1 MAEKNFL
8 SWLGFKDEAN
18 SGSTS
23 GSATS
28 GSATQGSSTNGASAT
43 SVNSGNTSSAR
54 SSSAAGSTNSST
66 FERIRELEAELADL
80 RARRDI
86 TSLTREEFEILATET
101 ATSLIKTAQ
110 AREARAVAAAERALG
125 EAQRAAK
132 ALTESAELKARTAL
146 QSAEGRGRKYIE
158 VAEQEAKE
166 AIEKATRAAQEL
178 LDSKHREASTIT
190 SAAKR
195 EADRVISE
203 ATADIANFKNW
214 LGEAIAE
221 SERLAK
227 LQAQALAAAEEG
239 IKHSRAKL
247 STAFERLASLGTVVE
262 SALDENHRPKEKEFA
277 SGTAPTTAKT
287 SPEKASQVKRN
298 SAAAKK
304 PAAKKTSS
312 TTRKS
317 VGRSPKRK

>member
-1 MAEKNFL
+1 MEGPEMAEKNFL
-8 SWLGFKDEAN
+8 SWLGFKDEASSPSGLN
-18 SGSTS
+18 SASSTPGATTSSTPSSSSSSRASQS

-28 GSATQGSSTNGASAT
+28 GT
-43 SVNSGNTSSAR
+43 
-54 SSSAAGSTNSST
+54 ST

-132 ALTESAELKARTAL
+132 TLTESAELKARTAL
-146 QSAEGRGRKYIE
+146 QNAEGRGRKYIE
-158 VAEQEAKE
+158 AAEQEAKE
-166 AIEKATRAAQEL
+166 AIEKASKAAQEL

-190 SAAKR
+190 SGAKR

-203 ATADIANFKNW
+203 ASADIANFKNW

-221 SERLAK
+221 SERLQKMQAK
-227 LQAQALAAAEEG
+227 ALAAAEDG
-239 IKHSRAKL
+239 IKHTRAKL
-247 STAFERLASLGTVVE
+247 ATAFERLSALGAAVDT
-262 SALDENHRPKEKEFA
+262 ALDENHRPKEKEFN
-277 SGTAPTTAKT
+277 SPT
-287 SPEKASQVKRN
+287 
-298 SAAAKK
+298 AAAKSSTEKVTEK
-304 PAAKKTSS
+304 PVKKSSPTAKKSAP
-312 TTRKS
+312 TRKS
-317 VGRSPKRK
+317 VGRPPKRK

>member
-1 MAEKNFL
+1 MSERKFL
-8 SWLGFKDEAN
+8 KWVGFKGED
-18 SGSTS
+18 
-23 GSATS
+23 
-28 GSATQGSSTNGASAT
+28 
-43 SVNSGNTSSAR
+43 
-54 SSSAAGSTNSST
+54 SSSPANNNLSAV
-66 FERIRELEAELADL
+66 ERIRELEAQVADL
-80 RARRDI
+80 KARRDI

-101 ATSLIKTAQ
+101 ATSFIRTAQ
-110 AREARAVAAAERALG
+110 AREARAIAAAERALG

-132 ALTESAELKARTAL
+132 TLTESAELKARTAL
-146 QSAEGRGRKYIE
+146 QNAEGRGRKYIE

-178 LDSKHREASTIT
+178 LDSKQREAASIT

-195 EADRVISE
+195 EADRVIAE
-203 ATADIANFKNW
+203 ATSDIANFKNW

-247 STAFERLASLGTVVE
+247 STAFERLASLGSIVE

-277 SGTAPTTAKT
+277 TNTAAPKSAGENPAEKSAAKT
-287 SPEKASQVKRN
+287 ASAGQVK
-298 SAAAKK
+298 SSAAKK
-304 PAAKKTSS
+304 SAAKKSAS

-317 VGRSPKRK
+317 VGRPPKRK